1 MLTLTLSLRSG
12 PVQLELVPAPI
23 TLAAE
28 FSKVLDV
35 PHSLPLPP
43 RMVVQ
48 LYHHPE
54 EIYVNIANLKSHFH
68 PVLSSQRIGQ
78 SNIVQLKEKIV
89 TSWHHEQFLGV
100 SKRAN

>member
-1 MLTLTLSLRSG
+1 MTLSLRSG

-43 RMVVQ
+43 GVVVQ
-48 LYHHPE
+48 FLSSSRGN
-54 EIYVNIANLKSHFH
+54 INIIANLKSHSH
-68 PVLSSQRIGQ
+68 PPLVQSESQTAKYRP
-78 SNIVQLKEKIV
+78 VEREL
-89 TSWHHEQFLGV
+89 
-100 SKRAN
+100 